1 MVASTSSVRAKPR
14 QAVAEGANDSRE
26 AIITATI
33 GIMRD
38 QGYAA
43 VSSRRIAERAGL
55 KSKLVHYYFKTMD
68 DLFLAV
74 YKRIEE
80 QHFDRVAE
88 ALSSER
94 PLHAL
99 WQLNMETTNTSMVL
113 ELTAAANHRKILGAE
128 IARASER
135 FRLLQAAAFERAARD
150 AGKKPPLPPL
160 VVAVLSLAVS
170 RLLAM
175 DRVLGVSSG
184 HEETLREIN
193 ALLASIEAGP
203 GGTIIPP
210 AS

>member
-1 MVASTSSVRAKPR
+1 VADETTIRSKGPR
-14 QAVAEGANDSRE
+14 EPVGEGGDSRE
-26 AIITATI
+26 AIIAATI
-33 GIMRD
+33 EIMRD

-68 DLFLAV
+68 ELFLAV
-74 YKRIEE
+74 YKRIED
-80 QHFDRVAE
+80 QHFIQVTR
-88 ALSSER
+88 ALASAR
-94 PLHAL
+94 PLHTL
-99 WQLNMETTNTSMVL
+99 WQLNLETTNTAIVL

-150 AGKKPPLPPL
+150 AGREPPLPPL
-160 VVAVLSLAVS
+160 VAAVLSLALS

-184 HEETLREIN
+184 HEETLREIGAMLA
-193 ALLASIEAGP
+193 ALEGEPHKVA
-203 GGTIIPP
+203 PP
-210 AS
+210 SAA